1 MNLLLA
7 KKGLDSP
14 GSLCIIGTTQEL
26 AHNLKLQSKV
36 TAFRFD
42 TEREKSQSQ
51 SQNLIPFSKVSVPTF
66 ETLSL
71 NVEIEVLHILS

>member
-42 TEREKSQSQ
+42 TERAKSQSQ
-51 SQNLIPFSKVSVPTF
+51 SQHFIPIQSLKVLFF
-66 ETLSL
+66 ETEFTQS
-71 NVEIEVLHILS
+71 